1 MQCPFCKAPDT
12 RVIDSRLYEDGTQV
26 RRRRQC
32 ERCDGRFTTYERA
45 ALSMP
50 YVTKRSGTPEPFDE
64 NKLRRGIEHAIFK
77 RPVAPE
83 AVDHAIENV
92 MRKLR
97 ASGEREVASRHV
109 GEWVMDELRDLDHV
123 AYVRFASIYRSFEDV
138 NAFREEIAKLEQ
150 LPTAEARRSQL
161 QLIDSENVPAEPPV
175 TDLKPAR
182 KSRKAAPSANSVK
195 RAVSRMRRPST
206 TAD

>member
-12 RVIDSRLYEDGTQV
+12 RVIDSRLFEDGTQV
-26 RRRRQC
+26 RRRRVC
-32 ERCDGRFTTYERA
+32 ESCNSRFTTYERA
-45 ALSMP
+45 ALTMP
-50 YVTKRSGTPEPFDE
+50 YVQKRSGPPEPFDE
-64 NKLRRGIEHAIFK
+64 DKLRRGMEHALFK

-97 ASGEREVASRHV
+97 ATGEREVASMRI

-161 QLIDSENVPAEPPV
+161 HLIDSENVPPEPPV

-182 KSRKAAPSANSVK
+182 KSRKAVRGASPR
-195 RAVSRMRRPST
+195 RAVLRMPT
-206 TAD
+206 PPTADD